1 MPPLV
6 SIVTLNWNQAAVTCD
21 LLASLERVTYPRVE
35 VVVVDNGSEPRDLAL
50 LDAYY
55 PHPRL
60 IKSPTNLGFTG
71 GNNLGMRQA
80 RGEYVLLLNND
91 TEVEPDFLEPLVAAM
106 EADSGLGACSPKIR
120 YFHEPERIQALF
132 RARLHHGEDAER
144 RAVQPVFQPF
154 RAAAR
159 HQVRAVGRPARG
171 PLCRRERA
179 ERAVARELRQG
190 HLRLA
195 LRARVR
201 QRARRR

>member
-91 TEVEPDFLEPLVAAM
+91 TEVEPDFLDKV
-106 EADSGLGACSPKIR
+106 C
-120 YFHEPERIQALF
+120 
-132 RARLHHGEDAER
+132 LH
-144 RAVQPVFQPF
+144 VS
-154 RAAAR
+154 
-159 HQVRAVGRPARG
+159 
-171 PLCRRERA
+171 
-179 ERAVARELRQG
+179 
-190 HLRLA
+190 
-195 LRARVR
+195 
-201 QRARRR
+201 